1 MNIIQPK
8 HIILDFGKVIAD
20 SSTGHWFITPNF
32 YQIIGQEKINLDE
45 FDRILIQYDHII
57 SSEMK
62 DEKEE
67 YEAFTSLYNH
77 IAQELP
83 EIKNPEGLGE
93 KIAYDFVFN
102 DKRVKLYE
110 DTKEC
115 LKKLA
120 EQYPLILLSDNW
132 PSASRIM
139 ENLGIKCYFTQ
150 IYISSIYHVQKK
162 QGVFFDYPI
171 NDFQINPQEAIFV
184 DDNPTLL
191 PIAEEK
197 QLIPIL
203 MDRENDHEND
213 SKYKRATSLVDLVN
227 WLKSN

>member
-1 MNIIQPK
+1 MNMDLLK
-8 HIILDFGKVIAD
+8 YIILDFGKVIAD
-20 SSTGHWFITPNF
+20 TSTGHWFITPNF
-32 YQIIGQEKINLDE
+32 YSIIGQEKINLDE
-45 FDRILIQYDHII
+45 FNRILTRYDHII
-57 SSEMK
+57 SSQMK

-67 YEAFTSLYNH
+67 YQAFTSLYNH

-102 DKRVKLYE
+102 DQRVNLYQ
-110 DTKEC
+110 DTKES

-139 ENLGIKCYFTQ
+139 KNLGIECYFSQ

-171 NDFQINPQEAIFV
+171 NDFQINPQEALFV

-191 PIAEEK
+191 PIAEKK

-203 MDRENDHEND
+203 MDRENDYVGKT
-213 SKYKRATSLVDLVN
+213 KYKRVTSLKELVN
-227 WLKSN
+227 WLEK

>member
-1 MNIIQPK
+1 MNMDLLK
-8 HIILDFGKVIAD
+8 YIILDFGKVIAD
-20 SSTGHWFITPNF
+20 TSTGHWFITPNF
-32 YQIIGQEKINLDE
+32 YSIIGQEKINLDE
-45 FDRILIQYDHII
+45 FNRILTRYDHII
-57 SSEMK
+57 SSQMK

-67 YEAFTSLYNH
+67 YQAFTSLYNH

-102 DKRVKLYE
+102 DQRVNLYQ
-110 DTKEC
+110 DTKES

-139 ENLGIKCYFTQ
+139 KNLGIECYFSQ

-171 NDFQINPQEAIFV
+171 NDFQINPQEALFV

-191 PIAEEK
+191 PIAEKK

-203 MDRENDHEND
+203 MDRENDYVGKT
-213 SKYKRATSLVDLVN
+213 KYKRVTSLTDLVN
-227 WLKSN
+227 WLKI

>member
-1 MNIIQPK
+1 MNMDLLK
-8 HIILDFGKVIAD
+8 YIILDFGKVIAD
-20 SSTGHWFITPNF
+20 TSTGHWFITPNF
-32 YQIIGQEKINLDE
+32 YSIIGQEKINLDE
-45 FDRILIQYDHII
+45 FNRILTQYDHII
-57 SSEMK
+57 SSQMK

-67 YEAFTSLYNH
+67 YQAFTSLYNH

-83 EIKNPEGLGE
+83 EIKNPEGIGE

-102 DKRVKLYE
+102 DQRVNLYQ
-110 DTKEC
+110 DTKES

-139 ENLGIKCYFTQ
+139 KNLGTECYFSQ

-171 NDFQINPQEAIFV
+171 NDFQINPQEALFV

-191 PIAEEK
+191 PIAQKK

-203 MDRENDHEND
+203 MDRENDYVGKT
-213 SKYKRATSLVDLVN
+213 KYKRVTSLTDLVN
-227 WLKSN
+227 WLKI